1 MLMKT
6 KMILLRM
13 NDEQDIT
20 RWSDDNVDEDQA
32 RIKVQRKT
40 MMSRRWDKRVRG
52 SRATQST
59 ASWSKQVQ
67 NSATA
72 APAPTEN

>member
-20 RWSDDNVDEDQA
+20 RRSEDDVDEDQA
-32 RIKVQRKT
+32 RIQVQRKT